1 MNISIALLTV
11 VILHLTILAFSVNLK
26 EYYPLMK
33 LIVPIHFI
41 SILLCLI
48 TTIAYLFEEEL
59 GLIQFDIYNIS
70 ICFNN
75 IPKYLLTISLI
86 VTSVIIWKS
95 WLIVLAF
102 FEEIFKG
109 K

>member
-33 LIVPIHFI
+33 VIVPIHFI
-41 SILLCLI
+41 SISLCLI
-48 TTIAYLFEEEL
+48 TTIAYLFEKEL

-86 VTSVIIWKS
+86 VTSLIIRKS
-95 WLIVLAF
+95 WLIVLDF

-109 K
+109 E